1 MNLVKA
7 CYKILER
14 DTTCKQLI
22 ERVARVCYKSEGLIK
37 EGSADKLVSK
47 LIERKHYAMLE
58 HATLIYEFDNEN
70 YHALQAHLEMLQ
82 QNKDANYKSYLRFTN
97 INSRYIVSG
106 NVRAWMEFVEGWENT
121 HGNTLPGYMLTII
134 NDSEG
139 LLPSP
144 SCYIGMYHPVI
155 QRMKVEQL
163 TEEEKWIHED
173 VTVEFTVDRGVTHEM
188 VRHRDASFAQEST
201 RYCNYTNDK
210 FDGNVKFID
219 IEGGIQM
226 DDCMCNLEGANIV
239 TIIML
244 WHKAMQ
250 QAEDNYKELI
260 SLGASPQIARSV
272 LPSSTASTIVITAN
286 LREWHHFFEL
296 RADRHAHPQ
305 MQEVAYPLLV
315 DFIHKYGEKFKR

>member
-7 CYKILER
+7 CYKFVER
-14 DTTCKQLI
+14 DTTCKKLI
-22 ERVARVCYKSEGLIK
+22 ERVSRVCYKSEGLIK
-37 EGSADKLVSK
+37 DGSDDRLVDKLIK
-47 LIERKHYAMLE
+47 RKHYAMLE
-58 HATLIYEFDNEN
+58 HATLIYQFNSEN
-70 YHALQAHLEMLQ
+70 YHALQANLEMLQ
-82 QNKDANYKSYLRFTN
+82 KNKDANYKPYLRFTN

-210 FDGNVKFID
+210 FDGNVKFLD

-239 TIIML
+239 AIIML

-286 LREWHHFFEL
+286 LREWKHFFDL
-296 RADRHAHPQ
+296 RADSHAHPQ

>member
-1 MNLVKA
+1 
-7 CYKILER
+7 
-14 DTTCKQLI
+14 
-22 ERVARVCYKSEGLIK
+22 
-37 EGSADKLVSK
+37 
-47 LIERKHYAMLE
+47 
-58 HATLIYEFDNEN
+58 
-70 YHALQAHLEMLQ
+70 
-82 QNKDANYKSYLRFTN
+82 
-97 INSRYIVSG
+97 
-106 NVRAWMEFVEGWENT
+106 
-121 HGNTLPGYMLTII
+121 
-134 NDSEG
+134 
-139 LLPSP
+139 
-144 SCYIGMYHPVI
+144 
-155 QRMKVEQL
+155 MKVEQL

-210 FDGNVKFID
+210 FDGNVKFLD

-239 TIIML
+239 AIIML

-286 LREWHHFFEL
+286 LREWKHFFDL
-296 RADRHAHPQ
+296 RADSHAHPQ

>member
-7 CYKILER
+7 CYKFVER
-14 DTTCKQLI
+14 DTTCKKLI
-22 ERVARVCYKSEGLIK
+22 ERVSRVCYKSEGLIK
-37 EGSADKLVSK
+37 DGSDDRLVDKLIK
-47 LIERKHYAMLE
+47 RKHYAMLE
-58 HATLIYEFDNEN
+58 HATLIYQFNSEN
-70 YHALQAHLEMLQ
+70 YHALQANLEMLQ
-82 QNKDANYKSYLRFTN
+82 KNKDANYKPYLRFTN

-163 TEEEKWIHED
+163 TEEEKGIHED

-210 FDGNVKFID
+210 FDGNVKFLD

-239 TIIML
+239 AIIML

-286 LREWHHFFEL
+286 LREWKHFFDL
-296 RADRHAHPQ
+296 RADSHAHPQ

>member
-7 CYKILER
+7 CYKFVER
-14 DTTCKQLI
+14 DTTCKKLI
-22 ERVARVCYKSEGLIK
+22 ERVSRVCYKSEGLIK
-37 EGSADKLVSK
+37 DGSDDRLVDKLIK
-47 LIERKHYAMLE
+47 RKHYAMLE
-58 HATLIYEFDNEN
+58 HATLIYQFNSEN
-70 YHALQAHLEMLQ
+70 YHALQANLEMLQ
-82 QNKDANYKSYLRFTN
+82 KNKDANYKPYLRFTN

-201 RYCNYTNDK
+201 RS
-210 FDGNVKFID
+210 VI
-219 IEGGIQM
+219 IQM
-226 DDCMCNLEGANIV
+226 INLMV
-239 TIIML
+239 M
-244 WHKAMQ
+244 
-250 QAEDNYKELI
+250 
-260 SLGASPQIARSV
+260 
-272 LPSSTASTIVITAN
+272 
-286 LREWHHFFEL
+286 
-296 RADRHAHPQ
+296 
-305 MQEVAYPLLV
+305 
-315 DFIHKYGEKFKR
+315 

>member
-7 CYKILER
+7 CYKFVER
-14 DTTCKQLI
+14 DTTCKKLI
-22 ERVARVCYKSEGLIK
+22 ERVSRVCYKSEGLIK
-37 EGSADKLVSK
+37 DGSDDRLVDKLIK
-47 LIERKHYAMLE
+47 RKHYAMLE
-58 HATLIYEFDNEN
+58 HATLIYQFNSEN
-70 YHALQAHLEMLQ
+70 YHALQANLEMLQ
-82 QNKDANYKSYLRFTN
+82 KNKDANYKPYLRFTN

-210 FDGNVKFID
+210 FDGNVKFLD
-219 IEGGIQM
+219 IKGGIQM

-239 TIIML
+239 AIIML

-286 LREWHHFFEL
+286 LREWKHFFDL
-296 RADRHAHPQ
+296 RADSHAHPQ

>member
-7 CYKILER
+7 CYKFVER
-14 DTTCKQLI
+14 DTTCKKLI
-22 ERVARVCYKSEGLIK
+22 ERVSRVCYKSEGLIK
-37 EGSADKLVSK
+37 DGSDDRLVDKLIK
-47 LIERKHYAMLE
+47 RKHYAMLE
-58 HATLIYEFDNEN
+58 HATLIYQFNSEN
-70 YHALQAHLEMLQ
+70 YHALQANLEMLQ
-82 QNKDANYKSYLRFTN
+82 KNKDANYKPYLRFTN

-210 FDGNVKFID
+210 FDGNVKLLD

-239 TIIML
+239 AIIML

-286 LREWHHFFEL
+286 LREWKHFFDL
-296 RADRHAHPQ
+296 RADSHAHPQ

>member
-7 CYKILER
+7 CYKFVER
-14 DTTCKQLI
+14 DTTCKKLI
-22 ERVARVCYKSEGLIK
+22 ERVSRVCYKSEGLIK
-37 EGSADKLVSK
+37 DGSDDRLVDKLIK
-47 LIERKHYAMLE
+47 RKHYAMLE
-58 HATLIYEFDNEN
+58 HATLIYQFNSEN
-70 YHALQAHLEMLQ
+70 YHALQANLEMLQ
-82 QNKDANYKSYLRFTN
+82 KNKDANYKPYLRFTN

-173 VTVEFTVDRGVTHEM
+173 VTVEFTVDRGVTNEM

-210 FDGNVKFID
+210 FDGNVKFLD

-239 TIIML
+239 AIIML

-286 LREWHHFFEL
+286 LREWKHFFDL
-296 RADRHAHPQ
+296 RADSHAHPQ